1 MEKTVR
7 DVIAQPIGKEQV
19 RDAAQ
24 TLDRYKRGKANLENQ
39 VKENEEWYRLRHW
52 ETLRREKKNTSPEPT
67 SAWLFNAIAGKH
79 ADAMDNFPE
88 PAVLPRERA
97 DENDAK
103 VLSEILPVVL
113 ERNGFE
119 QVYSN
124 AWWDKLKQ
132 GTAVYGA
139 FWDATAENGL
149 GDIAIKQIDLLN
161 IYWEPGCED
170 IQRSQNLFI
179 TELRDRKQVAAEFGA
194 DERELDGRIEAAK
207 YNYDDQVD
215 TSDKVVVVDWYY
227 KKRIGSK
234 TVLHY
239 AKFCGETLLFASE
252 NDERYRE
259 RGWYDHGQ
267 YPVVFDVLYPCKG
280 TPCGFGY
287 VAIAKDPQMYID
299 RLGGA
304 ILESAIVSATP
315 RYFIGSN
322 TGVNEQQFADLGK
335 KFIKVEGSLDDL
347 HIKPVT
353 APQLSGAAITV
364 LEQKINEM
372 KETSANRDVSNGG
385 STSGATAAAAI
396 AALQE
401 AGNKLSRDMISA
413 SYRAYTQIGNLCIE
427 LVRQFYDEPRS
438 FRITGIAGGAEQTYV
453 DYSNGGIKE
462 QRTGVDSA
470 GQSTYRRPIF
480 DIKMRAQKKN
490 PFSRI
495 SQNELALQLYAAGF
509 FNPERA
515 QEASGALE
523 MMDFEGKSQ
532 VTERVAQGQT
542 LMQICTQLSEQV
554 QQMASMLG
562 AMNGMPNAPGGDMPA
577 TPTGASTRV
586 PSGGVSGEIAEAQI
600 PKTGYMERLAQRSS
614 PDLSS
619 AESGVSVE

>member
-7 DVIAQPIGKEQV
+7 DVIATPIGKEQV

-24 TLDRYKRGKANLENQ
+24 TLDRYKRSKTNLENQ

-97 DENDAK
+97 DEKDAQA
-103 VLSEILPVVL
+103 LSEILPVVL

-179 TELRDRKQVAAEFGA
+179 TELRDRKQVAAEFGV

-239 AKFCGETLLFASE
+239 VKFCGETLLFASE

-322 TGVNEQQFADLGK
+322 TGVNEQEFADLGK
-335 KFIKVEGSLDDL
+335 KLIKVEGSLDDL

-385 STSGATAAAAI
+385 RTSGATAAAAI

-438 FRITGIAGGAEQTYV
+438 FGITGIAGGAEQTYV

-470 GQSTYRRPIF
+470 GQPTYRRPIF

-490 PFSRI
+490 PFSLI

-532 VTERVAQGQT
+532 VTERVAKGQT
-542 LMQICTQLSEQV
+542 LMQICTQLSQQV

-577 TPTGASTRV
+577 AQPGASTRV
-586 PSGGVSGEIAEAQI
+586 PSGGVSGEIAEAQT

>member
-7 DVIAQPIGKEQV
+7 DVIATPIGKEQV

-24 TLDRYKRGKANLENQ
+24 TLDRYKRSKTNLENQ

-97 DENDAK
+97 DEKDAQA
-103 VLSEILPVVL
+103 LSEILPVVL

-179 TELRDRKQVAAEFGA
+179 TELRDRKQVAAEFGV

-239 AKFCGETLLFASE
+239 VKFCGETLLFASE

-287 VAIAKDPQMYID
+287 T
-299 RLGGA
+299 
-304 ILESAIVSATP
+304 TP
-315 RYFIGSN
+315 IP
-322 TGVNEQQFADLGK
+322 D
-335 KFIKVEGSLDDL
+335 
-347 HIKPVT
+347 
-353 APQLSGAAITV
+353 
-364 LEQKINEM
+364 
-372 KETSANRDVSNGG
+372 
-385 STSGATAAAAI
+385 GATT
-396 AALQE
+396 
-401 AGNKLSRDMISA
+401 SSA
-413 SYRAYTQIGNLCIE
+413 
-427 LVRQFYDEPRS
+427 
-438 FRITGIAGGAEQTYV
+438 
-453 DYSNGGIKE
+453 
-462 QRTGVDSA
+462 
-470 GQSTYRRPIF
+470 
-480 DIKMRAQKKN
+480 
-490 PFSRI
+490 RI
-495 SQNELALQLYAAGF
+495 STTWE
-509 FNPERA
+509 
-515 QEASGALE
+515 
-523 MMDFEGKSQ
+523 
-532 VTERVAQGQT
+532 T
-542 LMQICTQLSEQV
+542 
-554 QQMASMLG
+554 
-562 AMNGMPNAPGGDMPA
+562 PA
-577 TPTGASTRV
+577 R
-586 PSGGVSGEIAEAQI
+586 
-600 PKTGYMERLAQRSS
+600 
-614 PDLSS
+614 
-619 AESGVSVE
+619 